1 MLHGVFMNTYREL
14 KLQKLP
20 DAGSC
25 MSAALRKSGD
35 LPVKIRRLLAQ
46 LGYTLGRFDLD
57 GQLQGIRSVSQRCE
71 ELLASIRNNRDER
84 IRSYQTIG
92 VCAGAAL
99 AIILI

>member
-1 MLHGVFMNTYREL
+1 
-14 KLQKLP
+14 
-20 DAGSC
+20 